1 MHAHRA
7 AAAKTSNT
15 RVLRAIT
22 RCIIL
27 SYVLRIPHSNQIEL
41 RRCQMPPKPAESAA
55 SSALP
60 PALDDLEAELKLKHS
75 RKGVADGADVAATA
89 DASAA
94 RAVAAHD
101 DGSSAV
107 AQALAASGVENRN
120 PLFFILLLHS

>member
-1 MHAHRA
+1 
-7 AAAKTSNT
+7 
-15 RVLRAIT
+15 
-22 RCIIL
+22 
-27 SYVLRIPHSNQIEL
+27 
-41 RRCQMPPKPAESAA
+41 MPPKPAESAA

-75 RKGVADGADVAATA
+75 RKGVADVADVAATA

-107 AQALAASGVENRN
+107 AQALAASGFKNRN
-120 PLFFILLLHS
+120 PLFFYFIVAFLNAIALVFSRYPSRLSPRH